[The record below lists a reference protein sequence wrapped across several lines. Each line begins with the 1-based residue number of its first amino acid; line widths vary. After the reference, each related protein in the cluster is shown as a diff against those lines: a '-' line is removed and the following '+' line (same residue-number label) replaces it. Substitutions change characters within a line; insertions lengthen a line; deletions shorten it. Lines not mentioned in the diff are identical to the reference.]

1 MSVFHAYE
9 KVERLEKEECDG
21 ILNGGCYVFEK
32 IDGANAQIYLDT
44 ETREI
49 AFGSR
54 NRILGIG
61 DNLISGD
68 SFRGFSNWV
77 KKYNVALSKFFHIH
91 PHLILN
97 GEWLIKHSVVYAP
110 EFYQQFYVFD
120 IYDSENSRYFG
131 INDHRCWQDIL
142 DVNLTF
148 IAPDDFFVNPTME
161 DLQRTLKLPSR
172 YGAKFRE
179 GIVIKNYNFTNKWG
193 RQPYGKLL
201 HETFQEVKSK
211 PKAPVSPDAIELAI
225 QDQYVTEARVKKIV
239 NKIKMHNALGAIH
252 SAAIVAYDADADE
265 RRLEMKHIPQVINM
279 VWYDIVSE
287 DMNDILKKF
296 KDPTINFKSLKR
308 LVFERTKEHFIKSLQ
323 EGVPHAG

>member
-21 ILNGGCYVFEK
+21 LLTGACYIFEK

-54 NRILGIG
+54 NRVLGIG

-77 KKYNVALSKFFHIH
+77 KENNVKLSRFFHVH
-91 PHLILN
+91 PDFILN
-97 GEWLIKHSVVYAP
+97 GEWLIKHSIQYFPTA
-110 EFYQQFYVFD
+110 YSRFYVFD
-120 IYDSENSRYFG
+120 IYDSANGRYMAIEG
-131 INDHRCWQDIL
+131 HRAWQDLLSL
-142 DVNLTF
+142 DIEFVPF
-148 IAPDDFFVNPTME
+148 DDRIVNPTM
-161 DLQRTLKLPSR
+161 DNLKAQLSLPSR
-172 YGAKFRE
+172 YGASFRE
-179 GIVIKNYNFTNKWG
+179 GIVIKNYDFVNKWG

-211 PKAPVSPDAIELAI
+211 SKSPVSPDAIELAI
-225 QDQYVTEARVKKIV
+225 QDQYVTAARVEKICQKILDFESKKPELPPNIL
-239 NKIKMHNALGAIH
+239 NK
-252 SAAIVAYDADADE
+252 V
-265 RRLEMKHIPQVINM
+265 RLDMKDIPRVINM

-323 EGVPHAG
+323 EGALHAG